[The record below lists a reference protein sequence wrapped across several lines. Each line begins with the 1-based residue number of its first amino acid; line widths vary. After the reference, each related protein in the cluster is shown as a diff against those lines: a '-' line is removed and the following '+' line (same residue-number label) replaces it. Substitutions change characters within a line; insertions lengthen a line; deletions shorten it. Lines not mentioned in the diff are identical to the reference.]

1 MAPVSIVVVTIT
13 RSKNG
18 SIMPA
23 NYPSRRDA
31 LRTIGLSAAMVPFAA
46 PLMAAHRNANSKPIQ
61 RLIVVFT
68 PNGTIPPE
76 FWPEKTGTDFELK
89 KILKPFESFRDKL
102 LITHGIHN
110 KVRGDGDSHMRGMSC
125 LLTGTE
131 LMPGNIQGGSDTP
144 AGWASGLSIDQEIR
158 NFLQSKDSTRTRFG
172 SLEFGVGVADR
183 ADPWTRM
190 NYAGKNKPVAPINDP
205 YDLFEKMYGRGKN
218 DDLVRSILD
227 DVADEMKSFSN
238 QLGKQER
245 DLLDEHVTYV
255 RKMERDME
263 SAATQML
270 DVPEPELPSN
280 VELKNDNVPTIAKMQ
295 TDLLVNGF
303 ANDMN
308 RVASLQFSN
317 SVGQLRMKWLGINEG
332 HHGLSH
338 DPDLKKESQEK
349 LIKINVWLAEQI
361 KYLVDQLASTPEPG
375 TDRNLLE
382 GTLILWVNELG
393 KGNSHTLN
401 NIPFLAIGNAKGFK
415 TGQYKDFGGVPH
427 NRLLMS
433 LAHAF
438 DHNIESFGNPELAK
452 GGPLTELGS

>member
-1 MAPVSIVVVTIT
+1 MSHNSST
-13 RSKNG
+13 
-18 SIMPA
+18 
-23 NYPSRRDA
+23 RRDA
-31 LRTIGLSAAMVPFAA
+31 IRTIGLSAAMVPFAA
-46 PLMAAHRNANSKPIQ
+46 PLLAAHRNASQSQPIQ
-61 RLIVVFT
+61 RLIVLFT

-89 KILKPFESFRDKL
+89 KILQPLAPIRDKL

-125 LLTGTE
+125 LLTGIE
-131 LMPGNIQGGSDTP
+131 LMPGNIQGGGHTP
-144 AGWASGLSIDQEIR
+144 AGWAGGISIDQEIK
-158 NFLQSKDSTRTRFG
+158 NFLQSNEATRTRFG
-172 SLEFGVGVADR
+172 SIEFGVGVADR

-190 NYAGKNKPVAPINDP
+190 NYAGKNKPIAPINDP

-218 DDLVRSILD
+218 DDLVRSVLD
-227 DVADEMKSFSN
+227 DVADELNLFSK
-238 QLGKQER
+238 QLGQTER

-255 RKMERDME
+255 RQMERDMK
-263 SAATQML
+263 SAASQTL

-280 VELKNDNVPTIAKMQ
+280 VDIQNDNVPAISKMQ
-295 TDLLVNGF
+295 MDLLVNGF

-308 RVASLQFSN
+308 RVATLQFSN

-338 DPDLKKESQEK
+338 DPDLKKESQKK
-349 LIKINVWLAEQI
+349 LIRINHWFATQI
-361 KYLVDQLASTPEPG
+361 KYLVDQLANTPEPG
-375 TDRNLLE
+375 SDRNLLD

-401 NIPFLAIGNAKGFK
+401 NIPFVAIGNAPGFK
-415 TGQYKDFGGVPH
+415 TGQYRDFGGVAH

-433 LAHAF
+433 LAH
-438 DHNIESFGNPELAK
+438 SFGHNVETFGKPELCK
-452 GGPLTELGS
+452 DGPLTELGT